1 MRFGWRVG
9 DTTGSRPKIHA
20 ELQES
25 LDKSARAV
33 SRRFHHHLQ
42 LLHEQPTLLP
52 ACSSTCSVFFYLA
65 FLCFFGPRL
74 NQHTRRCRAAS

>member
-9 DTTGSRPKIHA
+9 DTTGSRLKIHA

-33 SRRFHHHLQ
+33 NTRLYHHLQ
-42 LLHEQPTLLP
+42 LLHNPRCCLRADKLDLLRFFISHF
-52 ACSSTCSVFFYLA
+52 CVFSGLV
-65 FLCFFGPRL
+65 
-74 NQHTRRCRAAS
+74 